1 MAPVRKH
8 IGRDKFG
15 ALFGA
20 LKTQQ
25 YVDPPTRN
33 PSATV
38 YVHHDYTHES
48 QTDGAI
54 ATGRYHGM
62 SRAD

>member
-25 YVDPPTRN
+25 YVDPPTR
-33 PSATV
+33 SAGAIV
-38 YVHHDYTHES
+38 YVHSKETEIS
-48 QTDGAI
+48 G
-54 ATGRYHGM
+54 
-62 SRAD
+62 